1 MLRSYHFV
9 TVIIMLYEIL
19 ELFIRVYSFIVLFQT
34 KSALYYKGKEK
45 HVCGFEEGTVTFG
58 EFQFRLKFY

>member
-1 MLRSYHFV
+1 
-9 TVIIMLYEIL
+9 MLYEIL
-19 ELFIRVYSFIVLFQT
+19 ELFIHVYSFIVLFQT

-45 HVCGFEEGTVTFG
+45 HVCGFEEGTVSFG